1 MESCQ
6 TCKAPICIS
15 HISLFRNLSPIQ
27 RGKIIRHVN
36 RKAFK
41 RGDIFLNQ
49 GDMISEFVIVSR
61 GQFKAVSVNSEG
73 KSKVIQTFRTGDFFG
88 QDSLFKEKEMLYT
101 IQAMSEGALCM
112 IDSSTMHELIH
123 SEPDLALS
131 ILNELNNR
139 VNQLENELSTV
150 HVESLEVR
158 LMNLLK
164 QLSSDYGVQLKQGIK
179 INNPLSQDEMAMR
192 LGVSRES
199 VNRKLKQLEKE
210 ERIKLQSR
218 REIIIYK
225 M

>member
-15 HISLFRNLSPIQ
+15 QINLFRNLTPVQ
-27 RGKIIRHVN
+27 RGRIIKHVN
-36 RKAFK
+36 RRAFS
-41 RGDIFLNQ
+41 RGEIFLNQ

-61 GQFKAVSVNSEG
+61 GQFKAVSVNPDG
-73 KSKVIQTFRTGDFFG
+73 KAKIIQYFSTGDFFG
-88 QDSLFKEKEMLYT
+88 QDSLFKEKELPYT
-101 IQAMSEGALCM
+101 IQAVTEGALCM
-112 IDSSTMHELIH
+112 IDSKTMHELIQN
-123 SEPDLALS
+123 EPELALS

-139 VNQLENELSTV
+139 LNQLENELSIV
-150 HVESLEVR
+150 YVESLEVR
-158 LMNLLK
+158 LMNLLA
-164 QLSSDYGVQLKQGIK
+164 QLSQDYGVKLKEGIK
-179 INNPLSQDEMAMR
+179 LNNPLSQDEMAMR

-210 ERIKLQSR
+210 EKIKLQSR